1 MVNIHLINTAEAF
14 IKIVVAITVVTP
26 PESEPALQSA
36 FKTHPA
42 LTSLP
47 SPRPDII
54 APAELQQTSGTGQI
68 LRLPEIQKCI
78 TTDFVIVPCDLI
90 SELDGS
96 RLIQQWITLNP
107 LTSASGTAQ
116 RGGLGLFY
124 PTQGLEGISHKK
136 DETDFIA
143 TTPVPQAPVPP
154 PQGSLRAEIERVV
167 MTMPTDTLNDKL
179 EEDKEVLKIRT
190 QLLHKHGRVKL
201 KTKYRDSHVYVF
213 PRWVKDFAAQNA
225 RFESISEDIL
235 GWWAKASWQKGL
247 AEKLGMQDVLVR
259 KRSTITDMDGSMM
272 DDDDAAEVEILSS
285 TRALDKT
292 QSSSAKFAR
301 RVGSTSDTTAPQI
314 VVPPLLAYI
323 QPPHTTGA
331 ATASNPLIR
340 RVDTSAAIL
349 NISLYLAK
357 QPTTHVLAHESKV
370 HPTAQIGQQSRVAT
384 EDSLVAENVNIGT
397 RVVIKESVIGA
408 NCEIGNNVRLTRC
421 LLMDGV
427 RVGDGVQLTGCIIGR
442 RARIEGMKPVEPIP
456 TSADGADAAIQGKKK
471 KSNVDDDD
479 ERTKLTECEV
489 APNFVVEAGTEA
501 KGEKL
506 MPFDT
511 DDLDDLE
518 DDDAEDM
525 NDGL

>member
-1 MVNIHLINTAEAF
+1 
-14 IKIVVAITVVTP
+14 VTP

-47 SPRPDII
+47 SPKPDIL
-54 APAELQQTSGTGQI
+54 APADLQQTSGTGQI
-68 LRLPEIQKCI
+68 LRLPEIQKAI

-96 RLIQQWITLNP
+96 RLIQQWVTLNP
-107 LTSASGTAQ
+107 LTSGSGTAQ

-143 TTPVPQAPVPP
+143 TTSLPQAPVPP
-154 PQGSLRAEIERVV
+154 PQGSLRAEIERIV

-201 KTKYRDSHVYVF
+201 KTRYRDSHVYVF
-213 PRWVKDFAAQNA
+213 PKWVKDFAAQNP

-247 AEKLGMQDVLVR
+247 AEKLNMQDVLVR
-259 KRSTITDMDGSMM
+259 KRSKLTDMDGSMLE
-272 DDDDAAEVEILSS
+272 DDEPEEVAVISS
-285 TRALDKT
+285 TRALDRT
-292 QSSSAKFAR
+292 QPSSTKFAR
-301 RVGSTSDTTAPQI
+301 RVGNTFEPSNPQI
-314 VVPPLLAYI
+314 AVPPLLAYI
-323 QPPHTTGA
+323 QPPHKTGT
-331 ATASNPLIR
+331 ATAGNPLIR

-357 QPTTHVLAHESKV
+357 QPTTHVLAPEAKV
-370 HPTAQIGQQSRVAT
+370 HSTVQIGQQSRVAT

-408 NCEIGNNVRLTRC
+408 NCEIGNMVRLTRC

-442 RARIEGMKPVEPIP
+442 RARIEGFKPAEPV
-456 TSADGADAAIQGKKK
+456 TASAEGADVGDKGKKK
-471 KSNVDDDD
+471 KSNADDEE

-518 DDDAEDM
+518 EDGGADDV
-525 NDGL
+525 NDSL